1 MPKTEWGVE
10 LKPALPITVPTVW
23 VASMTEVDE
32 DHESHWSL
40 ICCSQ
45 EHDVAWKA
53 FIDSLP
59 DRVEY
64 WTMRYHYW
72 NQQRYD
78 KVLEIVPLLPT
89 YGWLKVSKATFGCE
103 DRPLYDLH
111 RNYRDDAPEGEEV
124 PLTFEQKE
132 QLYKLLGSTWD
143 RTSSSHVTYNFDHVA
158 MVTIG

>member
-1 MPKTEWGVE
+1 MPKNKWGME

-32 DHESHWSL
+32 DHESHWTL

-53 FIDSLP
+53 FIDALP
-59 DRVEY
+59 DKIEY

-72 NQQRYD
+72 NQERYD

-89 YGWLKVSKATFGCE
+89 YGWLMVSSATFGNS

-111 RNYRDDAPEGEEV
+111 RNYSNDVVEGEEV

-143 RTSSSHVTYNFDHVA
+143 CTSSSHVTYNFEHVA